1 MASSTVSV
9 PRVAPA
15 RSARGSGRGARTRA
29 RASREPPPPRGR
41 RDALLEIVGTLA
53 FARDVPGALAAD
65 DDATVPP
72 APPRRP
78 AACVTGTSCVSTS
91 SFRTPANYL
100 PPWEYLESDADAF
113 ESLVRTLRRR
123 PGAVVRDADAARGH
137 VAATLEYPDGADE
150 YEFFFTRDGSKTV
163 LFRAQSRVNRAS
175 PPGCF
180 TPGCVNGPRNRS
192 RVEDIRRELGWLG
205 LETDEEKKWVPLL
218 LH

>member
-53 FARDVPGALAAD
+53 FARDVPGAHAAAAD
-65 DDATVPP
+65 
-72 APPRRP
+72 APPPPPPPRGP
-78 AACVTGTSCVSTS
+78 AGGGGGRAGVSTS

-100 PPWEYLESDADAF
+100 PPWEYLESDADAL

-123 PGAVVRDADAARGH
+123 PGAVVRDADAARGY

-163 LFRAQSRVNRAS
+163 LFRAQSRVTERPLPVVS
-175 PPGCF
+175 PPGA
-180 TPGCVNGPRNRS
+180 
-192 RVEDIRRELGWLG
+192 
-205 LETDEEKKWVPLL
+205 
-218 LH
+218 